1 MIAPS
6 LARQW
11 APLRVGAWVVFGI
24 VSSTVRAEQGA
35 ASLRLGLNANPVEL
49 PSLWRVTLGF
59 VVCAG
64 LIVAVTWALRRYGGR
79 LPWSAVERGGVRVT
93 ARSTPAAGL
102 RVTVIEVDTR
112 RFLIAENRNALQV
125 VPLDDARVPGVPPA
139 GVQ

>member
-1 MIAPS
+1 MSAPS
-6 LARQW
+6 LTRQW
-11 APLRVGAWVVFGI
+11 APLRVGAWVALGL
-24 VSSTVRAEQGA
+24 VSVTARADQGA
-35 ASLRLGLNANPVEL
+35 AGLRLGLIANPVEL

-79 LPWSAVERGGVRVT
+79 LPWSAVERGGVRVR

-102 RVTVIEVDTR
+102 RVTVIEVDTH

-125 VPLDDARVPGVPPA
+125 VPLDDARMSDAPA
-139 GVQ
+139 AEDQ